1 MVKKSGEGCI
11 WPEEIIPVEENSKLE
26 MNPAGG
32 NNPCGRKQQARDESD
47 RGKVIPVE
55 QKSKIEMNPAGGNNP
70 CGTEKQDRDAD
81 QFQFVDELQHGK
93 KISLYHEREV
103 MRKKS

>member
-1 MVKKSGEGCI
+1 MHQ
-11 WPEEIIPVEENSKLE
+11 
-26 MNPAGG
+26 ADG
-32 NNPCGRKQQARDESD
+32 NNPYGRKQQARDESD
-47 RGKVIPVE
+47 WGEIIPVE
-55 QKSKIEMNPAGGNNP
+55 QKSEIEMHLAGRNNP
-70 CGTEKQDRDAD
+70 CGTEEQDRDAD

>member
-1 MVKKSGEGCI
+1 MH
-11 WPEEIIPVEENSKLE
+11 L
-26 MNPAGG
+26 AGG
-32 NNPCGRKQQARDESD
+32 NNPCGRKQQARDASD
-47 RGKVIPVE
+47 RSKVIPVE
-55 QKSKIEMNPAGGNNP
+55 QKSKIEMLLTGRNNP